1 LGKIRYLFCCKFA
14 CILAQEKNEY
24 GLEVMRQGR
33 PMPGE
38 YLLVD
43 VPTGT
48 PVHHQPLAT
57 FSVPR
62 EGTLPFPLENRSAAG
77 ETQAKKQKKTNK

>member
-1 LGKIRYLFCCKFA
+1 LHALIHV
-14 CILAQEKNEY
+14 QEKNEY

-33 PMPGE
+33 PMPCE

-43 VPTGT
+43 VPTAT
-48 PVHHQPLAT
+48 PVHQPLAT

-62 EGTLPFPLENRSAAG
+62 EGTLPFPLENRGAAG
-77 ETQAKKQKKTNK
+77 ESQAKKQKKN

>member
-1 LGKIRYLFCCKFA
+1 V
-14 CILAQEKNEY
+14 QEKNEY
-24 GLEVMRQGR
+24 GLEVMRHGR

-43 VPTGT
+43 VPTAT
-48 PVHHQPLAT
+48 PVQPLAT

-62 EGTLPFPLENRSAAG
+62 EGTLPFPLENRGAAG
-77 ETQAKKQKKTNK
+77 ETQANRRTNK